1 MVSATSRSSCAVPI
15 RPATAATCESIQR
28 AASTVSAGEV
38 WMVVSATSRARQD
51 GTAPAWTCAQRR
63 GRRWRSSRAWPMS
76 FFAAVDEMPRT
87 APSSAMQNSA
97 TSGQPGPAM
106 GSSCS
111 QPGTVN
117 AAAVWMDS
125 GGWRSAQRAAT
136 SRSSAAAW
144 SSAALRSRASASRAE
159 AERSSSTLSPT
170 CSSVSIM
177 CLIIGESTD
186 NQRRSTA
193 CVRATPRAARRA
205 GPRPRRRCPRTR
217 RWRGT
222 SSRRRRPRR
231 RCRRTPPP

>member
-38 WMVVSATSRARQD
+38 WMVVSATIRARQD

-63 GRRWRSSRAWPMS
+63 GRRWRSSRACPMS
-76 FFAAVDEMPRT
+76 FFAAVDEIPRT

-117 AAAVWMDS
+117 AAAVWIDS
-125 GGWRSAQRAAT
+125 GGWRSAHRAA
-136 SRSSAAAW
+136 RSSWSAAAL
-144 SSAALRSRASASRAE
+144 SSDARRSRRADSSSE
-159 AERSSSTLSPT
+159 AVRSSTPPAS
-170 CSSVSIM
+170 CGCASVSIM
-177 CLIIGESTD
+177 CSILRKPTD
-186 NQRRSTA
+186 NGEGSEMI
-193 CVRATPRAARRA
+193 CGA
-205 GPRPRRRCPRTR
+205 GPRDRVRLLTALSLRVRV
-217 RWRGT
+217 
-222 SSRRRRPRR
+222 
-231 RCRRTPPP
+231 RRTGILTVR